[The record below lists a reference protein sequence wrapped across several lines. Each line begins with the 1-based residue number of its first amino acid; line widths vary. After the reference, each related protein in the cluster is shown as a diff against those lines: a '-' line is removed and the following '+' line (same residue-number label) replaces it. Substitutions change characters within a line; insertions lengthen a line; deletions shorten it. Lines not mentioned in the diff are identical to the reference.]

1 MTNIMIAHD
10 YLYIISLGLPLFKL
24 PLRNDLNKKNPSCT
38 YHFIRKLLF
47 HSSKSIAF

>member
-10 YLYIISLGLPLFKL
+10 YFSPLFTL
-24 PLRNDLNKKNPSCT
+24 PLRNDLNKKFPSCT
-38 YHFIRKLLF
+38 YHFITKLLF